1 MHKKVL
7 ALVLAAVLL
16 SGCDMG
22 GISSES
28 RKSTDNTN
36 SSDISSESSS
46 SLPQSIA
53 TNSETGSEPQPESS
67 AASTNNSSEESA
79 PVKTGMP
86 EEISDYISSLDN
98 GDFVFVDYTFDEN
111 PDIITDV
118 SLLGDIYDKALAVLK
133 ETDDYKSFAENFPSA
148 ELFGM
153 LTENVEDYLDENGEP
168 VPIFKKAITDDFDRN
183 GVEETFVSIA
193 IPKKRE
199 ITKIREDYNEDRWWE
214 REYLFFVDGNRAV
227 LIENY
232 YNAKITAILDYGCC
246 KQIVIDSEGWPG
258 YDNYASDIWGV
269 KDGKVLKLY
278 GGRLD
283 FWKTDCFLYSMGN
296 QFIGDFAVYDIN
308 KGEYLAIQGKVI
320 PVEVICDMDTDNVI
334 QDAYNNHIV
343 KALLLGGKYF
353 LINVDGAWTYEN
365 GKFERSDKK
374 NRKSATP
381 GYTGDAL
388 NTLDDIDYDAALASM
403 LTPDE
408 AAQLER

>member
-7 ALVLAAVLL
+7 ALVLAAILL

-22 GISSES
+22 GVSSES
-28 RKSTDNTN
+28 RESTDNTN

-46 SLPQSIA
+46 SLPQSTA
-53 TNSETGSEPQPESS
+53 TNSETGSEPQPESP
-67 AASTNNSSEESA
+67 AASTDNSSMESA

-118 SLLGDIYDKALAVLK
+118 SLLGDIYNKALAVLK
-133 ETDDYKSFAENFPSA
+133 DTDDYKSFAENFPSA

-153 LTENVEDYLDENGEP
+153 LTENVEDYLDENVEP
-168 VPIFKKAITDDFDRN
+168 VPIFKKAITDDFDCD

-214 REYLFFVDGNRAV
+214 REYLFFVDGNGAV

-269 KDGKVLKLY
+269 KDGKALKLY

-308 KGEYLAIQGKVI
+308 KGEYLAIQGKELTAEDI
-320 PVEVICDMDTDNVI
+320 FAMDSDNVI
-334 QDAYNNHIV
+334 KGENDGNIV
-343 KALLLGGKYF
+343 NAVLLGGKYF
-353 LINVDGAWTYEN
+353 LINANGVWIYEN

-374 NRKSATP
+374 IRKSATP

-388 NTLDDIDYDAALASM
+388 NMLDDVDYDAALASM

>member
-22 GISSES
+22 VGNSENS
-28 RKSTDNTN
+28 ENTGSTN
-36 SSDISSESSS
+36 SADVSSESSS
-46 SLPQSIA
+46 SLPQSTA
-53 TNSETGSEPQPESS
+53 QNSEIGSEPQPESS

-133 ETDDYKSFAENFPSA
+133 DTDDYKSFYASYANAEFLGRFTENSENF
-148 ELFGM
+148 
-153 LTENVEDYLDENGEP
+153 LDKNGKP
-168 VPIFKKAITDDFDRN
+168 VPIFKRAITDDFDLDGIDEN
-183 GVEETFVSIA
+183 FVMIA
-193 IPKKRE
+193 
-199 ITKIREDYNEDRWWE
+199 ITKIPDDTEDMRWWE
-214 REYLFFVDGNRAV
+214 REYLFFIDENGAV
-227 LIENY
+227 LIDDY
-232 YNAKITAILDYGCC
+232 FDAKIKAVLNYGCC
-246 KQIVIDSEGWPG
+246 KQLIVTSSGWSGNDSKSAVW
-258 YDNYASDIWGV
+258 SV
-269 KDGKVLKLY
+269 KDGNAVKLY

-283 FWKTDCFLYSMGN
+283 YSKTDCFLYSAGQN
-296 QFIGDFAVYDIN
+296 SIGDFAVYDIN
-308 KGEYLAIQGKVI
+308 KGEYLAIQGKELTAEDI
-320 PVEVICDMDTDNVI
+320 FAMDTDNLI
-334 QDAYNNHIV
+334 KGENDGNIV
-343 KALLLGGKYF
+343 NAVLLGGKYF
-353 LINVDGAWTYEN
+353 LINANGVWIYEN
-365 GKFERSDKK
+365 GRFERSDK
-374 NRKSATP
+374 NIRRSATP

-388 NTLDDIDYDAALASM
+388 NMLDDVDYDAALASM

>member
-22 GISSES
+22 VGNSENS
-28 RKSTDNTN
+28 ENTGSTN
-36 SSDISSESSS
+36 SDDVSSESSS
-46 SLPQSIA
+46 SLPQSTA
-53 TNSETGSEPQPESS
+53 QNSEIGSEPQPESS

-111 PDIITDV
+111 PDIITDI

-133 ETDDYKSFAENFPSA
+133 DTDDYKSFYASYANAEFLGRFTENSENF
-148 ELFGM
+148 
-153 LTENVEDYLDENGEP
+153 LDKNGKP
-168 VPIFKKAITDDFDRN
+168 VPIFKRAITDDFDLDGIDEN
-183 GVEETFVSIA
+183 FVMIA
-193 IPKKRE
+193 
-199 ITKIREDYNEDRWWE
+199 ITKIPDDTEDMRWWE
-214 REYLFFVDGNRAV
+214 REYLFFIDENGAV
-227 LIENY
+227 LIDDY
-232 YNAKITAILDYGCC
+232 FDAKIKAVLNYGCC
-246 KQIVIDSEGWPG
+246 KQLIVTSSGWSGNDSKSAVW
-258 YDNYASDIWGV
+258 SV
-269 KDGKVLKLY
+269 KDGNAVKLY

-283 FWKTDCFLYSMGN
+283 YSKTDCFLYSAGQN
-296 QFIGDFAVYDIN
+296 SIGDFAVYDIN
-308 KGEYLAIQGKVI
+308 KGEYLAIQGKELTAEDI
-320 PVEVICDMDTDNVI
+320 FAMDTDNLI
-334 QDAYNNHIV
+334 KGENDGNIV
-343 KALLLGGKYF
+343 NAVLLGGKYF
-353 LINVDGAWTYEN
+353 LINANGVWIYEN

-374 NRKSATP
+374 IRKSATP

-388 NTLDDIDYDAALASM
+388 NTLYDVDYDAALASM

>member
-22 GISSES
+22 VGNSENS
-28 RKSTDNTN
+28 ENTGSTN
-36 SSDISSESSS
+36 SADVSSESSS
-46 SLPQSIA
+46 SLPQSTA
-53 TNSETGSEPQPESS
+53 QNSEIGSEPQPESS

-133 ETDDYKSFAENFPSA
+133 DTDDYKSFYASYANAEFLGRFTENSENF
-148 ELFGM
+148 
-153 LTENVEDYLDENGEP
+153 LDKNGKP
-168 VPIFKKAITDDFDRN
+168 VPIFKRAITDDFDLDGIDEN
-183 GVEETFVSIA
+183 FVMIA
-193 IPKKRE
+193 
-199 ITKIREDYNEDRWWE
+199 ITKIPDDTEDMRWWE
-214 REYLFFVDGNRAV
+214 REYLFFIDENGAV
-227 LIENY
+227 LIDDY
-232 YNAKITAILDYGCC
+232 FDAKIKAVLNYGCC
-246 KQIVIDSEGWPG
+246 KQLIVTSSGWSGNDSKSAVW
-258 YDNYASDIWGV
+258 SV
-269 KDGKVLKLY
+269 KDGNAVKLY

-283 FWKTDCFLYSMGN
+283 YSKTDCFLYSAGQN
-296 QFIGDFAVYDIN
+296 SIGDFAVYDIN
-308 KGEYLAIQGKVI
+308 KGEYLAIQGKELTAEDI
-320 PVEVICDMDTDNVI
+320 FAMDTDNLI
-334 QDAYNNHIV
+334 KGENDGNIV
-343 KALLLGGKYF
+343 NAVLLGGKYF
-353 LINVDGAWTYEN
+353 LINANGVWIYEN

-374 NRKSATP
+374 IRKSATP

-388 NTLDDIDYDAALASM
+388 NTLDDVDYDAALASM